1 MMPSNNNRKK
11 RRQGRKEKP
20 EFDQKLLDLARV
32 TRVVKG
38 GRRFRFRA
46 TVVAGNRKGKV
57 GVGVA
62 KGSDV
67 SQAIQ
72 KAFADAR
79 KNMITVELDGNTISH
94 EIVKKH
100 GAAKIFLNP
109 APEGRGIIAGGAVR
123 TVVDLLGVKDI
134 VSKSMGTANKLNVA
148 RATIAALTDIAPPKN
163 QKSKKDVVETNEE
176 KTFKAAMAK
185 SEKVTPKKEVK
196 KSVESGSDDL
206 TKIEGIGPKISQALA
221 IGGLKTFKDVANAT
235 PEYISQLIEGIR
247 GNHTPLTWPKQAKMA
262 ADEKWDELK
271 KWQDE
276 LDGGIDQSS

>member
-1 MMPSNNNRKK
+1 MSNNNRKK
-11 RRQGRKEKP
+11 GRGQRKEKP
-20 EFDQKLLDLARV
+20 EFEQKLLDLARV

-79 KNMITVELDGNTISH
+79 KNMITVNLAGNTISH
-94 EIVKKH
+94 QILKKQ
-100 GAAKIFLNP
+100 GAARVFLNP

-148 RATIAALTDIAPPKN
+148 RATVAALADLAEPRESDKIKA
-163 QKSKKDVVETNEE
+163 SKQEE
-176 KTFKAAMAK
+176 KVA
-185 SEKVTPKKEVK
+185 TPKKVAPK
-196 KSVESGSDDL
+196 KVAAAPKAPAKKAAAKSTGGDDL
-206 TKIEGIGPKISQALA
+206 TKIEGIGPKIAEALN
-221 IGGLKTFKDVANAT
+221 IGGLKTFTDVSNAT
-235 PEYISQLIEGIR
+235 PQFISQMIEGIR
-247 GNHTPLTWPKQAKMA
+247 GNHEPTTWPKQAALA
-262 ADEKWDELK
+262 AAGKWEELEAL
-271 KWQDE
+271 QDK
-276 LDGGIDQSS
+276 LDGGRE